1 MELTFSQL
9 VVLVDGLPLTQS
21 SVLLT
26 GLNTLGQA
34 EHGDLSFFGNERY
47 LPELRSTRASVILV
61 PKNFPE
67 RFEGKGLV
75 AVDNPSAA
83 FAAIMKRFS
92 PPPRPFTPGIHP
104 TASIDPTA
112 KLDRDSVSIGPF
124 VVIEAGVSI
133 GEGTEIGAF
142 SFIGREATLGPKC
155 HILPRVVIMDHSLLG
170 ARVRLHPGVVIGAD
184 GYGYECING
193 KHEKIDQ
200 VGIVQIDD
208 DVEIGANTTIDR
220 ARFGRTWIG
229 TGTKIDNQV
238 MIAHNCVVGKH
249 ALIVAQ
255 AGIAG
260 STKIGDYAIIAAQA
274 GVAGHLEISPQ
285 VIVAAQS
292 GVTKNLTQPGQYMG
306 FPATPARE
314 MREILVSQRR
324 VPDLLVRMKEIEKRL
339 TELEL
344 YSQNPQ
350 KPESA
355 D

>member
-9 VVLVDGLPLTQS
+9 VVLVGGHPLTES
-21 SVLLT
+21 SVRLT

-61 PKNFPE
+61 PKDFPE

-83 FAAIMKRFS
+83 FAIVMKRFS
-92 PPPRPFTPGIHP
+92 PPPRKFTPGIHP
-104 TASIDPTA
+104 TAIIDPTA
-112 KLDRDSVSIGPF
+112 KLDPNSVSIGPF
-124 VVIEAGVSI
+124 VVIEAGASI
-133 GEGTEIGAF
+133 GESTEIGAC
-142 SFIGREATLGPKC
+142 SYVGREAILGAHC

-200 VGIVQIDD
+200 IGIVQIDD
-208 DVEIGANTTIDR
+208 DVEVGANTTIDR
-220 ARFGRTWIG
+220 ARFGKTWIG
-229 TGTKIDNQV
+229 AGTKIDNQV
-238 MIAHNCVVGKH
+238 MIAHNCVIGKH

-285 VIVAAQS
+285 VVVAAQS
-292 GVTKNLTQPGQYMG
+292 GVTKSLTKPGQYMG
-306 FPATPARE
+306 FPASPARE

-324 VPDLLVRMKEIEKRL
+324 VPDLLVRIKELEKRL
-339 TELEL
+339 TELEPD
-344 YSQNPQ
+344 SQKSQ
-350 KPESA
+350 ST